1 MELAVLIKVVPDHE
15 AMSFDARALHAV
27 RQGVELFMNPFD
39 QRALR
44 VALDLK
50 RPGDRVSV
58 ASMGPPSAAPVLAE
72 AFALG
77 ADHVSLVCDPALAGS
92 DTLVTARVLTR
103 LLGRSPSDV
112 VLLGARTTDGETG
125 QVPAEIASLRNVP
138 LASSARKVAWEGD
151 SGRLLVTS
159 DTEEGW
165 ASWRV
170 PTPCVISVGEKVA
183 KIVHP
188 TEEEQRRATKRSVEV
203 VTLADLGIPPGI
215 VGAEGSPTRVVA
227 VRPEATVRRGVV
239 LDEGPIADRIAR
251 AVTLLSN
258 GTLRGASGPVRWGS
272 PKVTTQGGRRAIVLV
287 SAPDGNLEER
297 SLPMLS
303 ESVRALG
310 LSTSAVWVG
319 PPPAPGPR
327 SQIRRA
333 GAIELFEAIIPP
345 GSIDG
350 RTVELT
356 LERILLGRPQYE
368 AGLFLSSHFGR
379 EVAGRVAA
387 RLGLGLTGDAVA
399 ARTGADGSI
408 VWSKPAF
415 GGNAVA
421 DVVSRTAPS
430 LATIRPGVFELGDW
444 TGGPDLTVQ
453 RIEAPTEA
461 PEARGH
467 RSGDRTPRRVWGP
480 GSRSHRGLRWGRSRR
495 TRRDRAIAPTDRWD
509 RMGALGDATCRR
521 CRLGPA
527 ASAGRAHRPILPLRS
542 SSSSSACGAPRITS
556 SAGNAPVR
564 SSRST
569 PIGRHRSL
577 SAPTWGSSHPGRRRS
592 PSSSVRSAIRPMGRG
607 AASSDPTS

>member
-1 MELAVLIKVVPDHE
+1 M
-15 AMSFDARALHAV
+15 
-27 RQGVELFMNPFD
+27 
-39 QRALR
+39 
-44 VALDLK
+44 
-50 RPGDRVSV
+50 
-58 ASMGPPSAAPVLAE
+58 
-72 AFALG
+72 
-77 ADHVSLVCDPALAGS
+77 
-92 DTLVTARVLTR
+92 
-103 LLGRSPSDV
+103 
-112 VLLGARTTDGETG
+112 
-125 QVPAEIASLRNVP
+125 
-138 LASSARKVAWEGD
+138 
-151 SGRLLVTS
+151 
-159 DTEEGW
+159 
-165 ASWRV
+165 
-170 PTPCVISVGEKVA
+170 
-183 KIVHP
+183 
-188 TEEEQRRATKRSVEV
+188 
-203 VTLADLGIPPGI
+203 
-215 VGAEGSPTRVVA
+215 A

-356 LERILLGRPQYE
+356 LERILLGRPRYE

-461 PEARGH
+461 PELEATGRGTEPLEGFGDLDHARIAVSVGVGVGGPEGIERLRRLIAGTGWALSATRRVVDAGWVPRRLQVGLTG
-467 RSGDRTPRRVWGP
+467 RSSAPELVILVGVRGSPNHLVGWKRARQILAINPDRT
-480 GSRSHRGLRWGRSRR
+480 
-495 TRRDRAIAPTDRWD
+495 
-509 RMGALGDATCRR
+509 
-521 CRLGPA
+521 
-527 ASAGRAHRPILPLRS
+527 
-542 SSSSSACGAPRITS
+542 
-556 SAGNAPVR
+556 APVFVG
-564 SSRST
+564 SDV
-569 PIGRHRSL
+569 GL
-577 SAPTWGSSHPGRRRS
+577 VAPWEEALPELVRALRDPSDGSG
-592 PSSSVRSAIRPMGRG
+592 GG
-607 AASSDPTS
+607 SSDPTS